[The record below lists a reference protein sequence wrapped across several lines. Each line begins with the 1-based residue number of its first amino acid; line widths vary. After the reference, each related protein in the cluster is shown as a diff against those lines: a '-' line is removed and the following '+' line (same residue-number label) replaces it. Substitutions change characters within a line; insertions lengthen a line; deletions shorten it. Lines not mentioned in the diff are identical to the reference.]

1 MKALFNGTIKEFKKL
16 TKSDLQLNKWKI
28 FEMKINDRYEWVQ
41 DNSYVNKLHEIASSN
56 SIQYDECETISWLDS
71 QSIMLKAINQMN
83 KLGYDNLLNNIR
95 IIQEFHIP
103 FTNKRADYLLVYENK
118 IIIVEF
124 SYNKFENKD
133 YHYNIKL
140 NQVIGYKELISNIL
154 PKDIDIATYTFLI
167 HPEEIDENSN
177 QEQIENF
184 VEYIKFFMEKKSLNA
199 YEELMLINNN

>member
-1 MKALFNGTIKEFKKL
+1 MNIE
-16 TKSDLQLNKWKI
+16 
-28 FEMKINDRYEWVQ
+28 DRYDWVQ
-41 DNSYVNKLHEIASSN
+41 DNSYVNKLHEIAKSN
-56 SIQYDECETISWLDS
+56 DIKYDKYEIISWLDS
-71 QSIMLKAINQMN
+71 QSIMLKLINKME
-83 KLGYDNLLNNIR
+83 KLGFDNLLNKVR

-118 IIIVEF
+118 IIIIEF

-154 PKDIDIATYTFLI
+154 PKDIDIATYTFLLY
-167 HPEEIDENSN
+167 PEENDENSN

-184 VEYIKFFMEKKSLNA
+184 VEYINFFMEKKSVSA
-199 YEELMLINNN
+199 YEELEKLI

>member
-1 MKALFNGTIKEFKKL
+1 MKALFNGTIKEFKKT
-16 TKSDLQLNKWKI
+16 TKSDLQLNKWKV
-28 FEMKINDRYEWVQ
+28 FEMNIEDRYDWVQ
-41 DNSYVNKLHEIASSN
+41 DNSYVNKLHEIAKSN
-56 SIQYDECETISWLDS
+56 DIKYDKYEIISWLDS
-71 QSIMLKAINQMN
+71 QSIMLKIINKME
-83 KLGYDNLLNNIR
+83 KLGFDNLLNKVR

-118 IIIVEF
+118 IIIIEF

-154 PKDIDIATYTFLI
+154 PKDIDIATYTFLLY
-167 HPEEIDENSN
+167 PEENDENSN

-184 VEYIKFFMEKKSLNA
+184 VEYINFFMEKKSVSA
-199 YEELMLINNN
+199 YEELEKLI

>member
-1 MKALFNGTIKEFKKL
+1 MKALFNGTIKEFKKT
-16 TKSDLQLNKWKI
+16 TKSELQLNKWKV
-28 FEMKINDRYEWVQ
+28 FEMNIEDRYDWVQ
-41 DNSYVNKLHEIASSN
+41 DNSYVNKLHEIAKSN
-56 SIQYDECETISWLDS
+56 DIKYDKYEIISWLDS
-71 QSIMLKAINQMN
+71 QSIMLKLINKME
-83 KLGYDNLLNNIR
+83 KLGFDNLLNKVR

-118 IIIVEF
+118 IIIIEF

-154 PKDIDIATYTFLI
+154 PKDIDIATYTFLLY
-167 HPEEIDENSN
+167 PEENDENSN

-184 VEYIKFFMEKKSLNA
+184 VEYIKFFMEKKRVSA
-199 YEELMLINNN
+199 YEELLKIV